1 MNQED
6 IKRILL
12 IMKKIQD
19 NMNTINTTN
28 ESNAQIQQQLQEV
41 TNDLKAKTTDLSLS
55 DEAEKDIERLI
66 TKLDKVSKEKHEV
79 VARLKNSDVYNIAET
94 VTKNLESA
102 LESDIK
108 KKIEKDADEI
118 NKATNDLKNR
128 LTQLDKQLDQTKK
141 HKKWFITAFI
151 AMMIFSAVMIVF
163 TSLANMPFLEHAYTF
178 IATKIEHSKTWY
190 VTGLWYLA
198 YLITPMFWIGIVTG
212 VAHLL
217 HRWYTD

>member
-1 MNQED
+1 MD
-6 IKRILL
+6 P
-12 IMKKIQD
+12 MKELVEMLRKI
-19 NMNTINTTN
+19 NSKIGTINETT
-28 ESNAQIQQQLQEV
+28 ETNAQIQQQLKDI
-41 TNDLKAKTTDLSLS
+41 TNDLKKKTTDLSLS
-55 DEAEKDIERLI
+55 DEAEQDIELLI

-79 VARLKNSDVYNIAET
+79 KARLKNSDVYNIAEA

-102 LESDIK
+102 LENDLK

-163 TSLANMPFLEHAYTF
+163 TSLANMPFLEHAYQF

>member
-1 MNQED
+1 
-6 IKRILL
+6 
-12 IMKKIQD
+12 
-19 NMNTINTTN
+19 MNTINTTN

>member
-1 MNQED
+1 MD
-6 IKRILL
+6 P
-12 IMKKIQD
+12 MKELVEMLRKI
-19 NMNTINTTN
+19 NSKIGTINETT
-28 ESNAQIQQQLQEV
+28 ETNAQIQQQLQEV
-41 TNDLKAKTTDLSLS
+41 TNDLKEKTKALSLS
-55 DEAEKDIERLI
+55 DDAEKDIERLI

-79 VARLKNSDVYNIAET
+79 KARLKNSDVYNIAEA

-102 LESDIK
+102 LENDLK

>member
-1 MNQED
+1 MD
-6 IKRILL
+6 
-12 IMKKIQD
+12 
-19 NMNTINTTN
+19 TINTTN

-118 NKATNDLKNR
+118 KKATNDLKNR
-128 LTQLDKQLDQTKK
+128 LTQLDKQLEQTKT

-163 TSLANMPFLEHAYTF
+163 TSLANMPFLDHAYTF